1 MNIKNNLDLIQ
12 KVSKTTLVG
21 LSLVVLSLGIFASIK
36 GDLFKQGPS
45 IVIAEDDSGGSSG
58 GVERR
63 GSGSGIGGIGIS
75 GIGHGVSISLWY
87 SGVVGANYP
96 VGSPH

>member
-12 KVSKTTLVG
+12 KISKTTLVG

-58 GVERR
+58 G
-63 GSGSGIGGIGIS
+63 GDNGGNG
-75 GIGHGVSISLWY
+75 GGGDCC
-87 SGVVGANYP
+87 GGDN
-96 VGSPH
+96 GGGDKR